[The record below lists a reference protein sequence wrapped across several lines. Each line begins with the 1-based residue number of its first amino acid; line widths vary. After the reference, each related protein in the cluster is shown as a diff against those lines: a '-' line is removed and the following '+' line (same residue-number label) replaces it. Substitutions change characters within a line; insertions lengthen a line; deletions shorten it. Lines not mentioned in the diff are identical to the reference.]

1 MPTAED
7 TRYIRFAVTRA
18 EHHQLRL
25 AAANR
30 DTPMAHFVRE
40 SSLTAAAK
48 ELQKLDS
55 SGEPALVKEQRRKAA
70 ATRSVPTN

>member
-1 MPTAED
+1 MAGDEED
-7 TRYIRFAVTRA
+7 IRYIRFAVTRA
-18 EHHQLRL
+18 EHRRLRL

-48 ELQKLDS
+48 ELDKLNA
-55 SGEPALVKEQRRKAA
+55 SGASA
-70 ATRSVPTN
+70 

>member
-40 SSLTAAAK
+40 SSLTAAAEELDKLNASGVSVQAK
-48 ELQKLDS
+48 E
-55 SGEPALVKEQRRKAA
+55 
-70 ATRSVPTN
+70 